1 MSVCVSP
8 TLFNK
13 VFATLKWVCWKIG
26 NIIFKCNLFRIF
38 WSRNTRIYLFLFLL
52 FYKKKFQTHD
62 PRNTYK
68 IKFWT
73 QEKKCRTYE
82 IPTKTNFGPKKYPRE
97 KILDPWNTH
106 EESFRTHEGTVAP
119 WHETHDGT
127 RPTELAHSIIFL
139 RASIVYANKTHTN

>member
-1 MSVCVSP
+1 MSACVSP

-73 QEKKCRTYE
+73 HE
-82 IPTKTNFGPKKYPRE
+82 KYPR
-97 KILDPWNTH
+97 KQISDPRNTH
-106 EESFRTHEGTVAP
+106 EKRFRTHEGTAAS

-127 RPTELAHSIIFL
+127 RPMELAHSIIFL

>member
-1 MSVCVSP
+1 MQLISY
-8 TLFNK
+8 F
-13 VFATLKWVCWKIG
+13 LKQECG
-26 NIIFKCNLFRIF
+26 
-38 WSRNTRIYLFLFLL
+38 IYLFLFLTL
-52 FYKKKFQTHD
+52 FLSSYSTRKNFKPTRKMLD

-73 QEKKCRTYE
+73 QEKKSRTHE

-106 EESFRTHEGTVAP
+106 EKSFRTHEGTVAP